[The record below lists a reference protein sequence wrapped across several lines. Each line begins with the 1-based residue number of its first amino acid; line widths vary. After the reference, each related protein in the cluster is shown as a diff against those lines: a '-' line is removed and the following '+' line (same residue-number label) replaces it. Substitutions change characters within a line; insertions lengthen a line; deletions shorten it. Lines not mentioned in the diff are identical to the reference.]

1 MAQSLYK
8 TANTQQ
14 FTLVPHGVLLLHC
27 LQLKQKQPD
36 KFPLNSF
43 DFERTNDRE
52 QNIYKLTL

>member
-14 FTLVPHGVLLLHC
+14 FTLVPRGVLLLHC

>member
-8 TANTQQ
+8 TVTIQQ
-14 FTLVPHGVLLLHC
+14 FILVPYGVLLLHC

-43 DFERTNDRE
+43 DFERTNDWE